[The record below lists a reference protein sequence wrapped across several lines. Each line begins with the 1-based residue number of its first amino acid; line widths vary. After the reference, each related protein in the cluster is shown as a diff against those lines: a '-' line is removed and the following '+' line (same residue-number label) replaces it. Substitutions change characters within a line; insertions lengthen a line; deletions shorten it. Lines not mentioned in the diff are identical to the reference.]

1 MANSTDLS
9 RFRAR
14 HEKLVIV
21 HGVSDPIF
29 SVNDTIHWYEQLN
42 QVNQGR
48 AAEFVRMFAVPGMN
62 HCGGGPAT
70 DQFDAFAALA
80 PTRSWRRRG
89 RRLLGQAALDRSAH
103 IRRRRAVRLRVASKT
118 RPISPAGRTR
128 EPFYVQRMAAMSVH
142 PQRSKWFW
150 SGRHESAKRT
160 DMFAG
165 GRQKTK
171 IGAF

>member
-21 HGVSDPIF
+21 HGVSDPIL

-89 RRLLGQAALDRSAH
+89 AA
-103 IRRRRAVRLRVASKT
+103 T
-118 RPISPAGRTR
+118 PWPGRTR
-128 EPFYVQRMAAMSVH
+128 PLCAYPAQARCAGSGSIEDAANFTC
-142 PQRSKWFW
+142 R
-150 SGRHESAKRT
+150 
-160 DMFAG
+160 
-165 GRQKTK
+165 
-171 IGAF
+171 

>member
-21 HGVSDPIF
+21 HGVSDPIL

-103 IRRRRAVRLRVASKT
+103 IRRRRAVRVRVASRRGQFHLPVELGNLFT
-118 RPISPAGRTR
+118 CNG
-128 EPFYVQRMAAMSVH
+128 MAAMSVH

>member
-21 HGVSDPIF
+21 HGVSDPIL

-62 HCGGGPAT
+62 HCVAARRRTSSTRLQLWPRQDRGDGGGG
-70 DQFDAFAALA
+70 DSLA
-80 PTRSWRRRG
+80 
-89 RRLLGQAALDRSAH
+89 
-103 IRRRRAVRLRVASKT
+103 
-118 RPISPAGRTR
+118 RP
-128 EPFYVQRMAAMSVH
+128 H
-142 PQRSKWFW
+142 
-150 SGRHESAKRT
+150 
-160 DMFAG
+160 
-165 GRQKTK
+165 
-171 IGAF
+171 